1 MQLDIKNEFIANNCD
16 PYILRFKKIK
26 TKIVSIN
33 FSNINYKDFSVK
45 KIRNF
50 LLENYERKI
59 IIPYVIKD
67 IWKKINVNKLHQKI
81 IIHTWKVFIGNIITS
96 KISKNWMNEEKCYF
110 YYEKEDIIHRYFK
123 CFRAIFWW
131 EILLKTFNIH
141 SFKTEDLYFLKIL
154 GNSYTK
160 ISNFI
165 FQITL
170 WFLNKTYHSI
180 VLGLLEINPYKELT
194 LFKSLLNDI
203 ISSIIKVDKKIEQEG
218 NKLSILNEKISLNTN
233 KIDFHLTFH

>member
-67 IWKKINVNKLHQKI
+67 IWKKINVNKLPPKI
-81 IIHTWKVFIGNIITS
+81 IIHT
-96 KISKNWMNEEKCYF
+96 
-110 YYEKEDIIHRYFK
+110 
-123 CFRAIFWW
+123 
-131 EILLKTFNIH
+131 
-141 SFKTEDLYFLKIL
+141 
-154 GNSYTK
+154 
-160 ISNFI
+160 
-165 FQITL
+165 
-170 WFLNKTYHSI
+170 
-180 VLGLLEINPYKELT
+180 
-194 LFKSLLNDI
+194 
-203 ISSIIKVDKKIEQEG
+203 
-218 NKLSILNEKISLNTN
+218 
-233 KIDFHLTFH
+233 